1 MLATGW
7 LYIWE
12 ARVNKKQ
19 VLRYKMRAELE
30 AMNSILRKSRHS
42 SAGERMLELI
52 DQVVV

>member
-12 ARVNKKQ
+12 ARVSKKQ

-30 AMNSILRKSRHS
+30 AMISILRKSRHS
-42 SAGERMLELI
+42 RAGEKMLEMMNQI
-52 DQVVV
+52 VV